1 MQVQQDWLL
10 VGKMPQSQPSTIN
23 SNSKAEEKKNCEKQ
37 RKIEKTK
44 KKT

>member
-23 SNSKAEEKKNCEKQ
+23 SNSKTEEKKIVKNSEK
-37 RKIEKTK
+37 
-44 KKT
+44 